1 MNTPLR
7 IDVALDQHSYPIHIG
22 PGLLDHTALWRDHLR
37 GVHVLLVSD
46 TNVAPLYA
54 QRLHAG
60 LDGRHWST
68 LILPAGEPAK
78 TLANVQQVYEAL
90 SALGANRDACVIA
103 LGGGVIGDLSGFAAA
118 SWMRGIDFL
127 PIPTTLLAMVDAS
140 VGGKTGVNLPSGK
153 NLVGA
158 FHQPCGVLIDTD
170 TLATLPEREYRAG
183 LAEVVKYGAIFAT
196 DFMDWLAKH
205 SPALQARDPQALTE
219 AIARSCRFKAA
230 IVAQDPTE
238 QGQRALLNFG
248 HSFAHALETA
258 SGYGHLL
265 HGEAVAIGMLQAAR
279 LSTRLG
285 LARLEDE
292 QRLGR
297 LLAAL
302 HLPLQPPP
310 GLNAETLLQHM
321 RLDKKN
327 QRGKLRLILWRGVG
341 QVEIVANV
349 EPAAILQTLDDLP

>member
-7 IDVALDQHSYPIHIG
+7 IDVTLGQHSYPLHIG
-22 PGLLDHTALWRDHLR
+22 PGLLKHTALWRSYLR

-54 QRLHAG
+54 QRLYAG
-60 LDGRHWST
+60 LDGLSWSELT
-68 LILPAGEPAK
+68 LPAGEPSK
-78 TLANVQQVYEAL
+78 TLANVRQVYEAL

-127 PIPTTLLAMVDAS
+127 PLPTTLLAMVDAS
-140 VGGKTGVNLPSGK
+140 VGGKTGVNLPAGK

-158 FHQPCGVLIDTD
+158 FHQPRGVVIDTD
-170 TLATLPEREYRAG
+170 TLATLPEREYLAG
-183 LAEVVKYGAIFAT
+183 LAEVVKYGAIFAA
-196 DFMDWLAKH
+196 DFMDWLAIH
-205 SPALQARDPQALTE
+205 SHALQERDPQVLAET
-219 AIARSCRFKAA
+219 IARSCRYKAA

-248 HSFAHALETA
+248 HSFAHALETTT
-258 SGYGHLL
+258 GYGHLL

-285 LARLEDE
+285 WARIEDE
-292 QRLGR
+292 QQLGK

-302 HLPLQPPP
+302 HLPLEPPP

-327 QRGKLRLILWRGVG
+327 QGGHLRLILWHGVG
-341 QVEIVANV
+341 QAEMVTDVA
-349 EPAAILQTLDDLP
+349 ETDILAILG